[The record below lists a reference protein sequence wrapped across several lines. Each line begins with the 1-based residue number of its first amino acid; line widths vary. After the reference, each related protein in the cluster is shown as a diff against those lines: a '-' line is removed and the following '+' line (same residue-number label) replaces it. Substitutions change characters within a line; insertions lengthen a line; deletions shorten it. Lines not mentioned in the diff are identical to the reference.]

1 MLPVID
7 YETGRCVRPCVLL
20 LGYFDGVHVGHRR
33 LISRAKEE
41 AAARGLCV
49 GIMTFYGGKSG
60 RQIFDFSERLYLFES
75 LGIDFVYAAR
85 FDEAFRVTEGQTSG
99 CLFAGPIIPMV
110 AERRGMLNLCA
121 TMQQSAA

>member
-7 YETGRCVRPCVLL
+7 YETGCCVRPCVLL

-60 RQIFDFSERLYLFES
+60 RESFFFFERFDFF
-75 LGIDFVYAAR
+75 
-85 FDEAFRVTEGQTSG
+85 
-99 CLFAGPIIPMV
+99 
-110 AERRGMLNLCA
+110 
-121 TMQQSAA
+121 